1 MCAELHWEKII
12 KCVVHRHLFEAMC
25 TSQWFLLS
33 VTLDSNNHLRRPH
46 AVPLGGRKQKKVH
59 RQLWILQSWGD
70 SFAFVQVT
78 RFSESGSLHRSSG
91 NLLFLSFPLRIFRT
105 QFSSLHFRSFIFI
118 PTTYT
123 FSTISTRN
131 RASIWVSEFGYFY
144 VAIIVLLI
152 ASFS

>member
-1 MCAELHWEKII
+1 VNNHLIEVTCAELHWEKRI

-33 VTLDSNNHLRRPH
+33 VTLGSNNHLRPPH
-46 AVPLGGRKQKKVH
+46 AVPLGGRKQKKVQ

-78 RFSESGSLHRSSG
+78 RFSDQRNCASIWVTRSPGSI
-91 NLLFLSFPLRIFRT
+91 LRGYFT
-105 QFSSLHFRSFIFI
+105 RSFIFI

-131 RASIWVSEFGYFY
+131 CASIWVSEFGYFY